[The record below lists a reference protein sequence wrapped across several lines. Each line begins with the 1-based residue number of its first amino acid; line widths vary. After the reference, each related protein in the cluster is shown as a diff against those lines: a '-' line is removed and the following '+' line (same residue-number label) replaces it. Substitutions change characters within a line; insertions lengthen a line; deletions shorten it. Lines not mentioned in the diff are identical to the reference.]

1 MQNFGITKNIF
12 KEFLV
17 EKMSTKKPYDKAK
30 FKQVIKTLKEN
41 KILKKQFNVYTNI
54 ENLFESD
61 DFNIYEYIN
70 ENLSLFDGI
79 TKKQI
84 IEANNKFNE
93 LVNEFVGDFK
103 VDSDR
108 AELYEAIDFLICNRS
123 SEGSLNKRAAKKI
136 YIKEYVKANKIIEKS
151 TKEPVSL
158 NMLSNIM
165 VDKFNRKYES
175 LDESEKLMIK
185 SLMENT
191 SEAKLNAF
199 KAMIAD
205 CVGVV
210 DSLMEDADDDLKTKL
225 SLTKVKLNEMTFDE
239 SNFTDSMSKLV
250 SLKTKLMS

>member
-17 EKMSTKKPYDKAK
+17 EKLSTKKPYDKAK

-41 KILKKQFNVYTNI
+41 KVLKKQFNVYTNI
-54 ENLFESD
+54 ENLVEND
-61 DFNIYEYIN
+61 DVNIYEYIN
-70 ENLSLFDGI
+70 ENMSLFNGI
-79 TKKQI
+79 NKNQI
-84 IEANNKFNE
+84 TEANKEFND
-93 LVNEFVGDFK
+93 LVNDFVGDFK
-103 VDSDR
+103 VDSDKN
-108 AELYEAIDFLICNRS
+108 ELYEAIDFLICNRS

-136 YIKEYVKANKIIEKS
+136 YIKEYVKTNKIIEKS
-151 TKEPVSL
+151 TTEPAPL
-158 NMLSNIM
+158 NMLIM
-165 VDKFNRKYES
+165 VDKFNRKYGS

-199 KAMIAD
+199 KVMVNE

-225 SLTKVKLNEMTFDE
+225 SLTKVKLNEMAFDE

-250 SLKTKLMS
+250 SLKNNLMS

>member
-17 EKMSTKKPYDKAK
+17 EKLSTKKPYDKAK

-54 ENLFESD
+54 ENLVEND
-61 DFNIYEYIN
+61 DVNIYEYIN
-70 ENLSLFDGI
+70 ENMSLFNGI
-79 TKKQI
+79 SKNQI
-84 IEANNKFNE
+84 TEANKEFND

-103 VDSDR
+103 VDSDKN
-108 AELYEAIDFLICNRS
+108 ELYEAIDFLICNRS

-151 TKEPVSL
+151 TTEPVSL
-158 NMLSNIM
+158 NMLSKIM

-191 SEAKLNAF
+191 SEAKLSAF
-199 KAMIAD
+199 KAMVNE

-250 SLKTKLMS
+250 SLKNNLMS

>member
-158 NMLSNIM
+158 NMLSKIM

>member
-1 MQNFGITKNIF
+1 MQNFGTTKNIF

-17 EKMSTKKPYDKAK
+17 EKMSTKKPYDKSK
-30 FKQVIKTLKEN
+30 FKQIIKTLKEN

-54 ENLFESD
+54 ETTFET
-61 DFNIYEYIN
+61 NEIKIYEYIN
-70 ENLSLFDGI
+70 ENMSLFDGI

-84 IEANNKFNE
+84 TEANKEFNE

-103 VDSDR
+103 IDSDK

-123 SEGSLNKRAAKKI
+123 SESSLNKRAAKKV
-136 YIKEYVKANKIIEKS
+136 YINEYVKANKIIEKS

-158 NMLSNIM
+158 NMLSKIM

-185 SLMENT
+185 SLIENT

-199 KAMIAD
+199 KGMVAD

-210 DSLMEDADDDLKTKL
+210 DSLMEEADDDLKTKL
-225 SLTKVKLNEMTFDE
+225 SLTKIKLNEMTFDE
-239 SNFTDSMSKLV
+239 SEFTDSMSKLV

>member
-17 EKMSTKKPYDKAK
+17 EKLSTKKPYDKAK
-30 FKQVIKTLKEN
+30 FNQVIKTLKEN
-41 KILKKQFNVYTNI
+41 KVLKKQFNVYTNI
-54 ENLFESD
+54 ENLVEND
-61 DFNIYEYIN
+61 DVNIYEYIN
-70 ENLSLFDGI
+70 ENMSLFNGI
-79 TKKQI
+79 NKNQI
-84 IEANNKFNE
+84 TEANKEFND
-93 LVNEFVGDFK
+93 LVNDFVGDFK
-103 VDSDR
+103 VDSDKN
-108 AELYEAIDFLICNRS
+108 ELYEAIDFLICNRS

-136 YIKEYVKANKIIEKS
+136 YIKEYVKTNKIIEKS
-151 TKEPVSL
+151 TTEPAPL
-158 NMLSNIM
+158 NMLIM
-165 VDKFNRKYES
+165 VDKFNRKYGS

-199 KAMIAD
+199 KAMVNE

-225 SLTKVKLNEMTFDE
+225 SLTKVKLNEMAFDE

-250 SLKTKLMS
+250 SLKNNLMS

>member
-103 VDSDR
+103 VGSDR

-199 KAMIAD
+199 KAMVNE

-225 SLTKVKLNEMTFDE
+225 SLTKVKLNEMAFDE

-250 SLKTKLMS
+250 SLKNNLMS